1 MKNKIIKYKQVLCN
15 CKYSY
20 KIIVYELLA
29 LHNLHL
35 LVSNIQPFNK
45 ISKCNDLLEDLSYG
59 ISF

>member
-1 MKNKIIKYKQVLCN
+1 MKNKIINKFSV
-15 CKYSY
+15 SVSIVIY